1 MLQEAMEVFQQILQQ
16 KGDRLVL
23 DEYVPK
29 DGTYRIIKL
38 TEDSYNIEK
47 TLDIRYDRKNDEII
61 GKTDSIYNK
70 ICYLDYYSKLLEM
83 NKPIDA
89 KKIIHSN
96 NYLSLW
102 MKKDSV
108 KEEKLTEEIIDS
120 YYELLKYPE
129 IKYGKKL
136 KAKVLY
142 EATEQEL
149 GKPNVTLIEKIRKCV
164 AEKDIWEDID
174 LERKDYLKFFFIV
187 EDWEETQALYRCE
200 GSRYLF
206 PNIFNNNDFNEV
218 ESGEILGLPNDNMGM
233 NAKKPYLAN
242 RTRKVAVPY
251 LLDKNQAILQ
261 AKLFDYLMG
270 FASKGK
276 VNVYI
281 DADHLRIRGYS
292 NTEEPQGLENGY
304 FLRLKKGKE
313 VEIHQGDIISNY
325 NTNLQPV
332 FYLRNGIGIPD
343 KTLEKYD
350 IQYNTS
356 HDKLWML
363 KGLIDQTFFENK
375 LSNNFFTE
383 AKDIAITDGVLKRTL
398 LESRDRLFAWFY
410 KGCRENVEE
419 LLDKISMDLI
429 INAIG
434 NGRVFLARR
443 QFNLRWSLIDYFSKD
458 RGMELRMENV
468 RKILWEKMN
477 LKDDWEFM
485 SGDEFGYA
493 AGQMVSY
500 LISKSK
506 ANNKPSSLV
515 NPYLN
520 AKNHTV
526 IKRRLLQLYKK
537 YNYDISLYP
546 DNRAEKIFTH
556 IMDYMPKENESLNKE
571 MIAAGFTAELLIYN
585 KKNQEGGEEL

>member
-1 MLQEAMEVFQQILQQ
+1 MEVFQQILQE

-38 TEDSYNIEK
+38 TEDGYKIEK

-70 ICYLDYYSKLLEM
+70 LCYLDYYSKLLEM
-83 NKPIDA
+83 NKPIDG

-96 NYLSLW
+96 NYLALW
-102 MKKDSV
+102 MKKESI
-108 KEEKLTEEIIDS
+108 KEKKLTEEIVDS
-120 YYELLKYPE
+120 YYELLKCPE
-129 IKYGKKL
+129 IKYSKKA

-142 EATEQEL
+142 EATEVEL
-149 GKPNVTLIEKIRKCV
+149 GKPDINLIEKIRKCL
-164 AEKDIWEDID
+164 AKKDIWEDID
-174 LERKDYLKFFFIV
+174 FDRKDYLKFFFV
-187 EDWEETQALYRCE
+187 LEDWESTQELYKCE

-206 PNIFNNNDFNEV
+206 PNIFNNNDFNE
-218 ESGEILGLPNDNMGM
+218 EDSGIILGLPNDNMGM
-233 NAKKPYLAN
+233 NAKKPYLVN

-270 FASKGK
+270 LASKGK

-281 DADHLRIRGYS
+281 DADHLWIRGYS
-292 NTEEPQGLENGY
+292 NSEEPQGVRNGY

-313 VEIHQGDIISNY
+313 VEIHQGDTISQY
-325 NTNLQPV
+325 NTNLKPV
-332 FYLRNGIGIPD
+332 FVLKNSIGIPD
-343 KTLEKYD
+343 KTLEKYN

-356 HDKLWML
+356 HDKLWKL
-363 KGLIDQTFFENK
+363 KGIIDQTFFENK
-375 LSNNFFTE
+375 LTNNFFTE

-398 LESRDRLFAWFY
+398 LESRDQLFAWFY
-410 KGCRENVEE
+410 KGCDANLET

-434 NGRVFLARR
+434 NGRIFLAQR
-443 QFNLRWSLIDYFSKD
+443 QFNLRWSLLDYLQN
-458 RGMELRMENV
+458 RGMGLKMDNIRKALRD
-468 RKILWEKMN
+468 KID
-477 LKDDWEFM
+477 LKDEWEYA
-485 SGDEFGYA
+485 SGEEFSYA

-500 LISKSK
+500 LVSRSK
-506 ANNKPSSLV
+506 ANNKPSSLL

-520 AKNHTV
+520 AKNHDV
-526 IKRRLLQLYKK
+526 IKRRLVQLYKK
-537 YNYDISLYP
+537 YNYDISHYP
-546 DNRAEKIFTH
+546 ENRAEQIFTH
-556 IMDYMPKENESLNKE
+556 IMSYEPKENETLSRE
-571 MIAAGFTAELLIYN
+571 MIAAGFTASSLIYA
-585 KKNQEGGEEL
+585 KKSQEGGEEL

>member
-1 MLQEAMEVFQQILQQ
+1 MEVFRQMLQE

-38 TEDSYNIEK
+38 TEDSYKIEK

-61 GKTDSIYNK
+61 GKTDSIYDQV
-70 ICYLDYYSKLLEM
+70 CYMDYYSKLLEM

-102 MKKDSV
+102 MKKDSI
-108 KEEKLTEEIIDS
+108 KEQKLTEEILDS
-120 YYELLKYPE
+120 YYETLKNPE
-129 IKYGKKL
+129 IKYAKKT

-142 EATEQEL
+142 EATEEEL
-149 GKPNVTLIEKIRKCV
+149 GKPNIQLIERIRKYV
-164 AEKDIWEDID
+164 ADKDIWEDLNFD
-174 LERKDYLKFFFIV
+174 QKDYIKIFFV
-187 EDWEETQALYRCE
+187 LDNWEETQALYQCE
-200 GSRYLF
+200 GSRYLY

-218 ESGEILGLPNDNMGM
+218 ESGNILGLPNDNMGM

-242 RTRKVAVPY
+242 KTRKVAVPY
-251 LLDKNQAILQ
+251 LLDKNEAILQ

-276 VNVYI
+276 VNIYI
-281 DADHLRIRGYS
+281 NSDHLWFRGYS
-292 NTEEPQGLENGY
+292 NTEEPQGMRNGY

-313 VEIHQGDIISNY
+313 VEIHQGDMISDY
-325 NTNLQPV
+325 NTKLTPP
-332 FYLRNGIGIPD
+332 FCLKNGIGIPD

-350 IQYNTS
+350 IQYNTFY
-356 HDKLWML
+356 DKLWKM
-363 KGLIDQTFFENK
+363 KGVIDQTFFENK

-383 AKDIAITDGVLKRTL
+383 AKDIPITDGVLKRTL

-410 KGCRENVEE
+410 KGCDENIAAF
-419 LLDKISMDLI
+419 LDKISIDLI
-429 INAIG
+429 INSIG
-434 NGRVFLARR
+434 NGRVFLAQR
-443 QFNLRWSLIDYFSKD
+443 QFNLRWSLIDYFNKD
-458 RGMELRMENV
+458 RGMELKMENV
-468 RKILWEKMN
+468 RKQLREKID
-477 LKDDWEFM
+477 LKDEWEFM
-485 SGDEFGYA
+485 SGEEFGYA

-500 LISKSK
+500 LISRSK

-520 AKNHTV
+520 AKNHDV

-537 YNYDISLYP
+537 YNYDISHYP
-546 DNRAEKIFTH
+546 DNRAEQIFTH
-556 IMDYMPKENESLNKE
+556 IMSYIPKENEVLNKE
-571 MIAAGFTAELLIYN
+571 MIAAGFTASSLIYV
-585 KKNQEGGEEL
+585 KKNQEGGEKL

>member
-1 MLQEAMEVFQQILQQ
+1 MEVFRQMLQE

-38 TEDSYNIEK
+38 TEDSYKIEK

-61 GKTDSIYNK
+61 GKTDSIYDQV
-70 ICYLDYYSKLLEM
+70 CYMDYYSKLLEM

-102 MKKDSV
+102 MKKDSI
-108 KEEKLTEEIIDS
+108 KEQKLTEEIMDS
-120 YYELLKYPE
+120 YYETLKNPE
-129 IKYGKKL
+129 IKYAKKT

-142 EATEQEL
+142 EATEEEL
-149 GKPNVTLIEKIRKCV
+149 GKPNIQLIERIRKYV
-164 AEKDIWEDID
+164 ADKDIWEDLNFD
-174 LERKDYLKFFFIV
+174 QKDYIKIFFV
-187 EDWEETQALYRCE
+187 LDNWEETQALYQCE
-200 GSRYLF
+200 GSRYLY

-218 ESGEILGLPNDNMGM
+218 ESGNILGLPNDNMGM

-242 RTRKVAVPY
+242 KTRKVAVPY
-251 LLDKNQAILQ
+251 LLDKNEAILQ

-276 VNVYI
+276 VNIYI
-281 DADHLRIRGYS
+281 NSDYLWFRGYS
-292 NTEEPQGLENGY
+292 NTEEPQGMRNGY

-313 VEIHQGDIISNY
+313 VEIHQGDIISDY
-325 NTNLQPV
+325 NTKLTPP
-332 FYLRNGIGIPD
+332 FCLKNGIGIPD

-350 IQYNTS
+350 IQYNTFY
-356 HDKLWML
+356 DKLWKM
-363 KGLIDQTFFENK
+363 KGVIDQTFFENK

-383 AKDIAITDGVLKRTL
+383 AKDIPITDGVLKRTL

-410 KGCRENVEE
+410 KGCNENIAAF
-419 LLDKISMDLI
+419 LDKISIDLI
-429 INAIG
+429 INSIG
-434 NGRVFLARR
+434 NERVFLAQR
-443 QFNLRWSLIDYFSKD
+443 QFNLRWSLIDYFNKD
-458 RGMELRMENV
+458 RGMELKMENV
-468 RKILWEKMN
+468 RKQLREKID
-477 LKDDWEFM
+477 LKDEWEFM
-485 SGDEFGYA
+485 SGEEFGYA

-500 LISKSK
+500 LISRSK

-520 AKNHTV
+520 AKNHEV
-526 IKRRLLQLYKK
+526 VKKRLLQLYKK
-537 YNYDISLYP
+537 YNYDISHYP
-546 DNRAEKIFTH
+546 ENRAEQIFTH
-556 IMDYMPKENESLNKE
+556 IMSYIPQENEVLNKE
-571 MIAAGFTAELLIYN
+571 MIAAGFTASSLIYV
-585 KKNQEGGEEL
+585 KKNQEGGE